1 MSADRRNTSGHQCC
15 LMPDGKHETWCPYSG
30 EYHWLRTAEFVESLR
45 AQLAERNKVI
55 ELVYGLLWTTV
66 DMPDGITQPP
76 ATYPP
81 HATLSKARER
91 LLTLLDREGQKRGI
105 IAARL
110 VLGGDTHE

>member
-1 MSADRRNTSGHQCC
+1 MGSELDLYDVVAGH
-15 LMPDGKHETWCPYSG
+15 PKAY
-30 EYHWLRTAEFVESLR
+30 AELESLR

>member
-1 MSADRRNTSGHQCC
+1 MDDDKWLEISAFLRRLPVGAG
-15 LMPDGKHETWCPYSG
+15 DGGT
-30 EYHWLRTAEFVESLR
+30 FVVNEQWYQSELER
-45 AQLAERNKVI
+45 LQRELAERNKVI